1 MWKEYVKPQDMMNER
16 FNLRDTA
23 LKYNLVIRYFK
34 FERVHGV
41 LDRGDTLMDYS
52 YNREHC
58 VLLDTAI
65 WREEDILGDSLADFL
80 SKMNVAPQYN
90 IMENSHLKFT
100 GPGPVFSGDQ
110 SPKRKSDFDDGF
122 SFEFWFYLQS
132 VPAGSWSLDL
142 FKLTTVDGK
151 IIHLSFSNTPS

>member
-1 MWKEYVKPQDMMNER
+1 VKPQDMMNER

-58 VLLDTAI
+58 VLLDTTI
-65 WREEDILGDSLADFL
+65 WRQEDILGDSLADFL
-80 SKMNVAPQYN
+80 ISKMNVAPQYN
-90 IMENSHLKFT
+90 IIENSHLKFT
-100 GPGPVFSGDQ
+100 GVGLIFSGD
-110 SPKRKSDFDDGF
+110 
-122 SFEFWFYLQS
+122 
-132 VPAGSWSLDL
+132 
-142 FKLTTVDGK
+142 
-151 IIHLSFSNTPS
+151 